1 MFLFL
6 WIFLCFR
13 KLYMVHLSD
22 KIPER
27 MRNTLLI
34 YFPPPPP
41 IFCLSWQQ
49 VYLTQLYIEFLPY
62 GKFNLTEQIEMY
74 FNNQEFVWMRNIKTV
89 SWQTMTRLM
98 DLSFQASEQNIL
110 LRILLVL
117 TTEHSLSHNISQE
130 LLNVFCKK
138 LPAVT

>member
-1 MFLFL
+1 
-6 WIFLCFR
+6 
-13 KLYMVHLSD
+13 MVHLSD
-22 KIPER
+22 KIPEG

-34 YFPPPPP
+34 YFFPP

-62 GKFNLTEQIEMY
+62 GKFNRTEQIEMY
-74 FNNQEFVWMRNIKTV
+74 FNNEEFVWMRNIKTV

-117 TTEHSLSHNISQE
+117 TTEHSLSHNIAQE